1 MTSFPFSRIL
11 LKLSGEALLG
21 EEPFGIDPSACDRV
35 ADYLRSFYIAEIELG
50 IVIGGGNFFRGS
62 SLASTGIAR
71 TPADQI
77 GMLATLMNGIALQQA
92 LQLRS
97 VPCVL
102 MSAFDCPLIAESYNW
117 MKAQNHLKEGKIV
130 LFVGGTGNP
139 YFTTDTAAALRA
151 TEIGANLLL
160 KATKV
165 EGIFNKDPKKYAD
178 ATKYEKISYSQILSE
193 HLQVMDSTAITLC
206 RNHKIPIFVFNMS
219 RLTQE
224 PITSII
230 SQLEKGTWVSE

>member
-1 MTSFPFSRIL
+1 MTSFSFSRIL

-21 EEPFGIDPSACDRV
+21 EEPFGIHPNACDRV
-35 ADYLRSFYIAEIELG
+35 ADYLRSFHIAEIELG
-50 IVIGGGNFFRGS
+50 VVIGGGNFFRGS
-62 SLASTGIAR
+62 SLSSTGIAR

-77 GMLATLMNGIALQQA
+77 GMLATIMNGIALQQA
-92 LQLRS
+92 LQLRN

-102 MSAFDCPLIAESYNW
+102 MSAFDCPLVAESYNW
-117 MKAQNHLKEGKIV
+117 MKAQNYLREGKII

-151 TEIGANLLL
+151 TEIGADLLL

-165 EGIFNKDPKKYAD
+165 DGIFTKDPNKHPDAIKYQR
-178 ATKYEKISYSQILSE
+178 ISYSQVLSE
-193 HLQVMDSTAITLC
+193 HLQVMDSTAVTLC
-206 RNHKIPIFVFNMS
+206 QNHKIPIFVFNMS

-230 SQLEKGTWVSE
+230 SELEKGTWVSE